1 MHSSSLVKCVA
12 KYHVIGVKHVKIP
25 FNYRGITSKC
35 ATKCFIIFPE
45 YFLLDCFDHFL
56 NFSMGFFFFFLEISP
71 KYLIIESRQMS
82 SLSRCIYNWAHTV
95 PGQVPLRSCE
105 ISVSCESSGLT
116 LAIGQGSHVL
126 VSHTALCVTLTEKVK
141 DS

>member
-1 MHSSSLVKCVA
+1 MC
-12 KYHVIGVKHVKIP
+12 YQMFYYIP
-25 FNYRGITSKC
+25 R
-35 ATKCFIIFPE
+35 IFPT
-45 YFLLDCFDHFL
+45 
-56 NFSMGFFFFFLEISP
+56 
-71 KYLIIESRQMS
+71 ESRQMS
-82 SLSRCIYNWAHTV
+82 SLSLSRCIHNWAHTV

-126 VSHTALCVTLTEKVK
+126 VSHTAVTEKVK